1 MLVRIANGED
11 SDQTASSEVG
21 LYCYKQSDVGLYCLA
36 RHFCQAT
43 SVRNFRASTI
53 IAK

>member
-11 SDQTASSEVG
+11 SDQTASS
-21 LYCYKQSDVGLYCLA
+21 DVGLYCLS
-36 RHFCQAT
+36 RQFLQAT
-43 SVRNFRASTI
+43 SVQNFRLSTI